1 MADRGKMLVSIAIY
15 EVWIHSQK
23 VEKAV
28 AKPFLAGY
36 SGCRRWIMNDLV
48 NGTGR

>member
-15 EVWIHSQK
+15 KVWIDNQTL
-23 VEKAV
+23 EKAI

-36 SGCRRWIMNDLV
+36 SSSRRWIMNDLV